1 MLKIWGR
8 TNSINVQ
15 KVLWTCDE
23 LALEYERT
31 DAAGAFG
38 FPDDF
43 VNPNKLV
50 PAISGDGFELWESNA
65 IVRYLARKHAVGT
78 LSPENLEHLADA
90 DRWMD
95 WQATTLWNGIRPVF
109 WGLVRTP
116 PEERDEE
123 AIEAARKQTEA
134 AWDILEAEMSG
145 KEYVTGDSFT
155 IADIPL
161 GASIHR
167 WHALDVERKP
177 RPNVDGWYERLK
189 ERPAYMKNVVEIP
202 LK

>member
-8 TNSINVQ
+8 RNSINVQ
-15 KVLWTCDE
+15 KVLWCCDE
-23 LALEYERT
+23 LGLEYEQR

-50 PAISGDGFELWESNA
+50 PAISDDGFELWESNA
-65 IVRYLARKHAVGT
+65 IVRYLSAKHGKLA
-78 LSPENLEHLADA
+78 PEKLEHLAGA

-134 AWDILEAEMSG
+134 AWDILEAEMDG
-145 KEYVTGDSFT
+145 REYAIGDTFT

-167 WHALDVERKP
+167 WHALGVHRKP

-189 ERPAYMKNVVEIP
+189 ERPAFRKNVVEIP
-202 LK
+202 LT